1 MIKVE
6 IIACGRLR
14 PSPLRDVWEDY
25 RKRMN
30 WALTLHEIEGKD
42 APDTQQKLLDKIRP
56 EAFTI
61 VLDERGKALSSRDF
75 AGKLDNL
82 LAEGRND
89 VQFIIGEADG
99 LTEAV
104 KQKAD
109 LLLAFGI
116 QTWPHMLVRIML
128 IEQIYRAQQ
137 IIAGHP
143 YHRD

>member
-1 MIKVE
+1 MIKIE

-14 PSPLRDVWEDY
+14 PSPLLDVWDDY
-25 RKRMN
+25 KKRMN
-30 WALTLHEIEGKD
+30 WAVTLHEIESKN
-42 APDTQQKLLDKIRP
+42 APDLEQKLLDKIRP
-56 EAFTI
+56 DAFTI
-61 VLDERGKALSSRDF
+61 ALDEHGKALTSRDF
-75 AGKLDNL
+75 AGKLDDL
-82 LAEGRND
+82 LAGGMNHI
-89 VQFIIGEADG
+89 QFIIGEADG
-99 LTEAV
+99 LPPAV

>member
-1 MIKVE
+1 MIKIE

-14 PSPLRDVWEDY
+14 QSPLLDVWDDY
-25 RKRMN
+25 KKRMN
-30 WALTLHEIEGKD
+30 WAVSLHEIESKNAQD
-42 APDTQQKLLDKIRP
+42 LEQKLLDKIRP
-56 EAFTI
+56 DAFTI

-75 AGKLDNL
+75 AGKLDDL
-82 LAEGRND
+82 LAGGMNNI
-89 VQFIIGEADG
+89 QFIIGEADG
-99 LTEAV
+99 LPPAV